1 MIQTLLQF
9 STLKAILLLF
19 SCWIMFDSLQSHGL
33 QHTNL
38 PCPSLS
44 LRVCS
49 NSCPFSRRCHQPP
62 YSLSHP
68 SLPAF
73 NLSQHQGL
81 SQRVSSSHEVV
92 KVLELQLHHQSFQ
105 DYSGLISFRIDFFDL
120 LAGQGALKESSPASQ
135 LTSISSLALRLLYDP
150 TLTSVH
156 DTGKAIALTAQTWS
170 AKWCLCLLICV

>member
-105 DYSGLISFRIDFFDL
+105 CILRIDFFRIDWFDL
-120 LAGQGALKESSPASQ
+120 FAVQGTLKSLLQHSS
-135 LTSISSLALRLLYDP
+135 
-150 TLTSVH
+150 
-156 DTGKAIALTAQTWS
+156 KAILQHS
-170 AKWCLCLLICV
+170 AFFMV